1 MRELKL
7 KRVFLASATWLI
19 GVASLAALPQGAQ
32 AQAQSYPN
40 RPIHFVA
47 PIPAGGSTDVLTR
60 EIARRL
66 QERWGQPTVV
76 ENKPGGA
83 GSIGSAAVARAPA
96 DGYTLLLVNSGHAV
110 NGHVYA
116 NLPFDPIKD
125 FVPVV
130 HMTSLA
136 MGLFVH
142 PSVPAKNL
150 AEFMTLARA
159 KSGSFSFATSGNGGA
174 GHLGGESFK
183 SATGIDMV
191 HVPYR
196 GSAPAI
202 ADVVAGQ
209 VPVSF
214 ADLPLA
220 APHVKSGALRPLALA
235 SARRSPALP
244 EVPTMAEAGI
254 PNQEFSVWIGF
265 LAPAGTPKDIVD
277 KLNREIVAILRE
289 PAMTARLIE
298 RGFEVVA
305 STPEEFGKLIKAD
318 YDRFGVIVRNAK
330 IKID

>member
-1 MRELKL
+1 
-7 KRVFLASATWLI
+7 
-19 GVASLAALPQGAQ
+19 
-32 AQAQSYPN
+32 
-40 RPIHFVA
+40 
-47 PIPAGGSTDVLTR
+47 
-60 EIARRL
+60 
-66 QERWGQPTVV
+66 
-76 ENKPGGA
+76 
-83 GSIGSAAVARAPA
+83 APA

-116 NLPFDPIKD
+116 KLPFDPIKD

-150 AEFMTLARA
+150 AEFMALARA
-159 KSGSFSFATSGNGGA
+159 KPGSFSFATSGNGGA

-183 SATGIDMV
+183 AATGIDMV

-209 VPVSF
+209 VLVSF

-277 KLNREIVAILRE
+277 KLNREIVAILQE

>member
-1 MRELKL
+1 MRKL

-19 GVASLAALPQGAQ
+19 AVASLATLPQGAL

-40 RPIHFVA
+40 RPIYFVA
-47 PIPAGGSTDVLTR
+47 PIPAGGSIDVLTR

-76 ENKPGGA
+76 ENKPSGA
-83 GSIGSAAVARAPA
+83 GSIGTAMVARAPA
-96 DGYTLLLVNSGHAV
+96 DGYTLLLVNSSHAI

-116 NLPFDPIKD
+116 KQPFDPIKD

-150 AEFMTLARA
+150 AEFMALARA

-174 GHLGGESFK
+174 GHLAGESFK

-209 VPVSF
+209 VPMVV
-214 ADLPLA
+214 ADVPLA
-220 APHVKSGALRPLALA
+220 APYVKSGALRPLAVATKKRHPL
-235 SARRSPALP
+235 LP

-265 LAPAGTPKDIVD
+265 LAPAGTPKDIVN

-289 PAMTARLIE
+289 PAMTAHLIE

-330 IKID
+330 I

>member
-1 MRELKL
+1 MH
-7 KRVFLASATWLI
+7 ASSSPSLRSI
-19 GVASLAALPQGAQ
+19 RGVLFVLAAALLPQTVPAQ
-32 AQAQSYPN
+32 AGDYPN
-40 RPIHFVA
+40 RPIRFIA

-60 EIARRL
+60 DVARRL
-66 QERWGQPTVV
+66 QERWGQSTVV

-83 GSIGSAAVARAPA
+83 GSIGSAVVARAPA
-96 DGYTLLLVNSGHAV
+96 DGYTLLLVNSGHAI

-116 NLPFDPIKD
+116 KLPFDPIKD
-125 FVPVV
+125 FVAVV

-136 MGLFVH
+136 MGIFVH

-150 AEFMTLARA
+150 AEFMALARA
-159 KSGSFSFATSGNGGA
+159 KPGSFSFATSGNGGA

-183 SATGIDMV
+183 AATGIDMV

-214 ADLPLA
+214 ADVPLA
-220 APHVKSGALRPLALA
+220 SPHVRSGALRPLALA
-235 SARRSPALP
+235 AARRSLVLP
-244 EVPTMAEAGI
+244 DMPTMTEAGVAG
-254 PNQEFSVWIGF
+254 QEFSVWVGF

-289 PAMTARLIE
+289 PAMMARQVEL
-298 RGFEVVA
+298 GFEVIA
-305 STPEEFGKLIKAD
+305 STPEAFAQTIKAD
-318 YDRFGVIVRNAK
+318 YERFGVIVRKAN
-330 IKID
+330 IKVE